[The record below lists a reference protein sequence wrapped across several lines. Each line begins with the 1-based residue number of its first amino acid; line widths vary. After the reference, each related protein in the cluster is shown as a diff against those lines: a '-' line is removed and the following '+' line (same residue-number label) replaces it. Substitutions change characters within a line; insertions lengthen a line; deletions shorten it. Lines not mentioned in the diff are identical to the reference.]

1 MPILI
6 DLESEAS
13 ITDSTGKTVHYRD
26 RQSRHLVAEQAPGV
40 GVVRWLYGTAI
51 GRQFL
56 RTLAHYP
63 FASNLCG
70 WWQKR
75 SFSRRDIRAFI
86 RQYGVDMSEA
96 EHPADSYG
104 NFNAFFT
111 RTLKKDARPFD
122 TEPEVLCCPA
132 DGKVLVY
139 NHLGDDAALPI
150 KGQHVRL
157 DTLIACSETAA
168 RYTQGSALI
177 VRLAPYDYHR
187 YHFFDTGHAGSA
199 NTINGQYHSVNPIAL
214 AQNPTIFALNK
225 RAITTVDSAM
235 FGAVCCI
242 EIGALNVSSI
252 IQTYAPGPVQRGQE
266 KGFFQF
272 GGSTLVL
279 LFPANT
285 VTFDEDLLADS
296 DTGMEVHVR
305 AGERVGLR
313 A

>member
-1 MPILI
+1 M
-6 DLESEAS
+6 DLEPEAYT
-13 ITDSTGKTVHYRD
+13 TDSTVRYRD
-26 RQSRHLVAEQAPGV
+26 RQSGQLVAERAPGV
-40 GVVRWLYGTAI
+40 SVVRWLYETVL
-51 GRQFL
+51 GRQCL
-56 RTLAHYP
+56 RALAYYP
-63 FASNLCG
+63 LASNLCG

-75 SFSRRDIRAFI
+75 SFSRRDINTFI

-96 EHPADSYG
+96 ECPADSYS

-122 TEPEVLCCPA
+122 TGPEILCCPA

-139 NHLGDDAALPI
+139 DQLGTDAVLPV
-150 KGQHVRL
+150 KGQHVRVDML
-157 DTLIACSETAA
+157 VACGETAA
-168 RYTQGSALI
+168 RYTQGKALV

-187 YHFFDTGHAGSA
+187 YHFFDTGHAGRA

-214 AQNPTIFALNK
+214 AQKPTIFALNK
-225 RAITTVDSAM
+225 RAITAIDSAT
-235 FGAVCCI
+235 FGTVCCI

-252 IQTYAPGPVQRGQE
+252 VQTYAPGPVQRGQE

-285 VTFDEDLLADS
+285 VAFDDDLLADS
-296 DTGMEVHVR
+296 ATGTEVHVR
-305 AGERVGLR
+305 AGERVGQR
-313 A
+313 V

>member
-1 MPILI
+1 M

-13 ITDSTGKTVHYRD
+13 TAGSTGKTVHYRN
-26 RQSRHLVAEQAPGV
+26 RQSRRLVAERAPGV
-40 GVVRWLYGTAI
+40 DVLRWLYGTVL
-51 GRQFL
+51 GRQCL
-56 RTLAHYP
+56 RTLTHYSL
-63 FASNLCG
+63 ASNLCG
-70 WWQKR
+70 WWQKL
-75 SFSRRDIRAFI
+75 SFSRRDIHTFI

-96 EHPADSYG
+96 ECPVDSYS

-122 TEPEVLCCPA
+122 TEPEILCCPA

-139 NHLGDDAALPI
+139 NRLGADAVLPI
-150 KGQHVRL
+150 KGQHVRVDML
-157 DTLIACSETAA
+157 VACRETAT
-168 RYTQGSALI
+168 RYTQGSALV

-187 YHFFDTGHAGSA
+187 YHFFDTGHAGPA

-214 AQNPTIFALNK
+214 AQNPIIFALNK
-225 RAITTVDSAM
+225 RAITTVDSAT

-252 IQTYAPGPVQRGQE
+252 VQTYAPGPVQRGQE

-296 DTGMEVHVR
+296 ATGTEVHVR
-305 AGERVGLR
+305 AGERVSQR
-313 A
+313 V